1 MFYSE
6 ISHRLFVE
14 VESILKSELNDR
26 NITFETQVITTDFE
40 LALLKASK
48 WFWPKST
55 QMGGYVHFSRCQI
68 SNLKQLGF
76 IQKKI

>member
-1 MFYSE
+1 MDNRTAGSYNRYIFLMFYSE

-26 NITFETQVITTDFE
+26 NITFEAQVITTDFE

-48 WFWPKST
+48 
-55 QMGGYVHFSRCQI
+55 
-68 SNLKQLGF
+68 
-76 IQKKI
+76 